1 VTEIFVDPEIIQD
14 VLAAFTAIASLVE
27 CCDNI
32 FASDEAGVRWWA
44 SGYLLL
50 VVRHW
55 ASLMAN
61 KRTELRRCRVLSGLA
76 KKILLQITGQLPTG

>member
-1 VTEIFVDPEIIQD
+1 MTKIFVDPEIIQD

-44 SGYLLL
+44 SGYVL

-55 ASLMAN
+55 VSLMAN